1 MILWRSRPL
10 WLLGPKCSSH
20 GVIRPW
26 VVETVAG
33 LPLLHYP
40 QRSCYATEVDFMQQ
54 PYAYYRI
61 LGIPRNSRM
70 SDVKAAYLRLAKR
83 HHPDMIG
90 KVDEATEA
98 THRQK
103 FDEITEA
110 YTTLIDVTQRHFYD
124 QHGYSC
130 DGLRKKGIPSIFDY
144 QPKWSIHEQ
153 EFRADGETS
162 AVEDWFK
169 AQGHSWDEP
178 KTTIRQRLKNAYVE
192 YRWGLKVYDFP
203 WDFQGFTKWF
213 VVLVV
218 FIISA
223 HFIMVSGIHKRV
235 LSLPLDHPHRPQ
247 EINTAYGNEEVK
259 DILFLLG
266 IRKKIASD
274 QAKAG
279 LYHLRNAEPAPKR
292 ESEFSHTLYSNTRR
306 GEFHRNKD
314 RHRERS
320 ELEVKRKEAQL
331 QCEEDLLLQRQADLT
346 EKLKELQDRK
356 AKVINPLNSS

>member
-1 MILWRSRPL
+1 M
-10 WLLGPKCSSH
+10 K
-20 GVIRPW
+20 
-26 VVETVAG
+26 
-33 LPLLHYP
+33 
-40 QRSCYATEVDFMQQ
+40 
-54 PYAYYRI
+54 
-61 LGIPRNSRM
+61 
-70 SDVKAAYLRLAKR
+70 
-83 HHPDMIG
+83 
-90 KVDEATEA
+90 
-98 THRQK
+98 
-103 FDEITEA
+103 
-110 YTTLIDVTQRHFYD
+110 
-124 QHGYSC
+124 SC
-130 DGLRKKGIPSIFDY
+130 DFCAREWASCTG
-144 QPKWSIHEQ
+144 WSIHEQ

-203 WDFQGFTKWF
+203 WDFQ
-213 VVLVV
+213 
-218 FIISA
+218 
-223 HFIMVSGIHKRV
+223 
-235 LSLPLDHPHRPQ
+235 
-247 EINTAYGNEEVK
+247 
-259 DILFLLG
+259 
-266 IRKKIASD
+266 
-274 QAKAG
+274 AG